1 MKNVVLSLMM
11 LMLSLEARENPF
23 EPTIAYMEEEQ
34 RILEI
39 EQDYPEEFQAKEN
52 PDLEQI
58 TQSQPIEPKKEEVQ
72 SNAKSNVAP
81 KQNEKKSNEV
91 EESHI
96 KKLLTSLSNQ
106 LKETP
111 AQTEEKTEANT
122 AEESKEPL
130 QEPEQTQE
138 QTQDQTVAQT
148 QEEQKPEVIEEA
160 TAQNV
165 QEENITE
172 ETVLADTGV
181 PSNNDT
187 AKESYDPTPFV
198 SVKSFSN
205 RLEIHTQNKVY
216 RKFNLVEASKI
227 VIDFHADVNFYTKR
241 MDLKSEYFEEVAVG
255 NHKKEKYFRVVV
267 KTTQAPESY
276 KVTHKPGVVTV
287 YIP

>member
-34 RILEI
+34 RILEV
-39 EQDYPEEFQAKEN
+39 EQDYPEEFQAKQN
-52 PDLEQI
+52 PDVEKI
-58 TQSQPIEPKKEEVQ
+58 TQSQEEVIPK
-72 SNAKSNVAP
+72 NEEEKVATKTTTTP
-81 KQNEKKSNEV
+81 KQNDKKSNEL

-111 AQTEEKTEANT
+111 EQPEEKTEETKAST
-122 AEESKEPL
+122 
-130 QEPEQTQE
+130 EQTPQTTQQPEAMAEQNQE
-138 QTQDQTVAQT
+138 VKPEIQAQT
-148 QEEQKPEVIEEA
+148 QEENII
-160 TAQNV
+160 
-165 QEENITE
+165 EENIIE
-172 ETVLADTGV
+172 EKILADSGI
-181 PSNNDT
+181 PSNNEA

-198 SVKSFSN
+198 SIKSFSN

-216 RKFNLVEASKI
+216 RKFNLVDASKI
-227 VIDFHADVNFYTKR
+227 VMDFHADVNFYTKR
-241 MDLKSEYFEEVAVG
+241 MDLKSDYFEEVAVG

-267 KTTQAPESY
+267 KTKQSPESY